1 MILSALARFSLA
13 ILLLMVASCR
23 QESSPEPLAPAAPTL
38 ARQVPPADR
47 IRAVTLDA
55 VHPPDTATFERLRAL
70 GVTHVALIPFGFQ
83 PAPQQPVIRME
94 TGSRWHS
101 ESDDGIRTLARRAAE
116 FDMQVIIK
124 PHIWIGD
131 YSSEGQARHR
141 IGFDREADWQK
152 WEEQYRQFIL
162 HYARLAQAIKAPL
175 LVVGT
180 ELSRA
185 ASTRPAFWRD
195 LIAEVRTVYDGKLT
209 YAANWYQAYKQIP
222 FWEALDYIG
231 VQAYFPLSEK
241 DDPAPEVL
249 RQGWKAHAGELAR
262 LSKKVNRPILFTEL
276 GYRSVSYA
284 AAEPWRWPSR
294 KEQGTV
300 PPDETLQARLYHTFF
315 EHVWPRPWMAGA
327 ILWKWHAHSRR
338 AHPLGFT
345 PQGKQAEAV
354 IQQGFS
360 GHLQATD

>member
-1 MILSALARFSLA
+1 MLSVLARFGLV
-13 ILLLMVASCR
+13 LLLLVQVSCSRENTSKLPASA
-23 QESSPEPLAPAAPTL
+23 APAPG
-38 ARQVPPADR
+38 RQVSPADR

-55 VHPPDTATFERLRAL
+55 VHPPDTATFKRLRML

-83 PAPQQPVIRME
+83 PAPQEPVIRMK

-101 ESDDGIRTLARRAAE
+101 ESDDGIRTLARRAAGLG
-116 FDMQVIIK
+116 MQVIIK

-152 WEEQYRQFIL
+152 WEKQYRQFIL
-162 HYARLAQAIKAPL
+162 HYARLAQDIEAPL

-180 ELSRA
+180 ELSRVA
-185 ASTRPAFWRD
+185 HTRPAFWQD

-209 YAANWYQAYKQIP
+209 YAANWYQSYKQIP

-262 LSKKVNRPILFTEL
+262 LSKKVNRPVLFTEL

-294 KEQGTV
+294 KEQDAV
-300 PPDETLQARLYHTFF
+300 PSDEVLQARLYRTFF

-338 AHPLGFT
+338 ARPLGFT
-345 PQGKQAEAV
+345 PQGKQAEEV
-354 IQQGFS
+354 IGQGFN
-360 GHLQATD
+360 GHL